1 MKFEEIN
8 RRINEV
14 QDEIELALAKNGRV
28 PRKFR
33 TTFDRKTCKTI
44 IDCGKLAGQSLK
56 FAIDLRVLD

>member
-1 MKFEEIN
+1 MKMNEID

-14 QDEIELALAKNGRV
+14 QDEIELALAKGRI

-44 IDCGKLAGQSLK
+44 IDCGKLAGRPLK
-56 FAIDLRVLD
+56 FAIDLRVL